1 ETDFLVENPSTR
13 GFACL
18 SAQLPIRIARLE
30 RAQCVPNQAALRAKK
45 QGKVPMMPPHSHGET
60 EDSDRTKLSRLTADL
75 NALLAAV
82 WFEVDHRDGQGV
94 SSHCTPDAEI
104 WFGEH
109 VVRGT
114 AEIDATYAARAK
126 RGPRVSRHLVTN
138 LHVTSFTADRAA
150 AVSCLLLF
158 AQDGQ
163 PPQNIAP
170 PAMVGDVRDEFA
182 LHDGRWLITSRRMT
196 VLFSSPQTSLA
207 VPTR

>member
-1 ETDFLVENPSTR
+1 
-13 GFACL
+13 
-18 SAQLPIRIARLE
+18 
-30 RAQCVPNQAALRAKK
+30 
-45 QGKVPMMPPHSHGET
+45 MMSQHFNGES
-60 EDSDRTKLSRLTADL
+60 EGSDRTKLSMLTADL
-75 NALLAAV
+75 NTLVTAV
-82 WFEVDHRDGQGV
+82 WSEVDHRDGQGV
-94 SSHCTPDAEI
+94 SSYCTPDAEI
-104 WFGEH
+104 WFGER

-114 AEIDATYAARAK
+114 AEIDATYAARAD

-138 LHVTSFTADRAA
+138 LHITSFTADRAA

-163 PPQNIAP
+163 PPQKITS

-196 VLFSSPQTSLA
+196 VLFVGPETSLA